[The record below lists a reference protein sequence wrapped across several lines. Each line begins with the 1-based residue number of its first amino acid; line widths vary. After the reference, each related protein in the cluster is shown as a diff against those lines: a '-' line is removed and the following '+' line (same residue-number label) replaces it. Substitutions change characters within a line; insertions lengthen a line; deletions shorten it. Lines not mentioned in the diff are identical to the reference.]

1 MGYYNPI
8 FHYGNLK
15 FIKNCKIS
23 GIDGLIIVDLP
34 MEEDDEFFNLSIE
47 NDLPV
52 IRFVTPTTN
61 VDRLEK

>member
-15 FIKNCKIS
+15 FIKNCKNS

-34 MEEDDEFFNLSIE
+34 MEEDEEFL
-47 NDLPV
+47 
-52 IRFVTPTTN
+52 TYQ
-61 VDRLEK
+61 LETICR